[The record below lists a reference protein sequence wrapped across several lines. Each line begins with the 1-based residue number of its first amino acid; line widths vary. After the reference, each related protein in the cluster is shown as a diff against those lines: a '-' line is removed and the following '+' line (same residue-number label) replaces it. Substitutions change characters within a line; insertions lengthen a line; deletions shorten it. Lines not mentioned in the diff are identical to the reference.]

1 MIGNLEKRETQLL
14 LSFVKPHKAVS
25 TSTISRWLVEILGLS
40 GIDTSTFTGHSTRAA
55 STSKAKILGVPTKEI
70 LKRGHWSKE
79 STFRGHWSKEST
91 FQIFYYKENTR
102 KLLLLSECRFN

>member
-79 STFRGHWSKEST
+79 STF
-91 FQIFYYKENTR
+91 QIFYYKENTR